1 MSAIFVAY
9 GERDRRTDVLEFAV
23 DQAMSCGRELV
34 VYHVQEA
41 RSESVDEVRSEIES
55 VVQAK
60 DPFLVYD
67 IEIDRLESSSK
78 EAGVSKQELLR
89 DAIFESDREFEYVV
103 MGDVERGPLEDIA
116 HSSMT
121 NPVLD
126 ERSIPVLLVPL

>member
-34 VYHVQEA
+34 VYHVQEVE
-41 RSESVDEVRSEIES
+41 SESVGEIRAEIES
-55 VVQAK
+55 VVQKK

-67 IEIDRLESSSK
+67 IEIDRLEASST
-78 EAGVSKQELLR
+78 EAGISKQELLLR
-89 DAIFESDREFEYVV
+89 AIFESDRDLDYVV
-103 MGDVERGPLEDIA
+103 MGEIKRGPIEDIT

-121 NPVLD
+121 KPVLD
-126 ERSIPVLLVPL
+126 EHSIPVMLVPL